1 MAVAQGRTGNYVV
14 FPGYAKLFTLL
25 ERNEQPL
32 AALEGLGRG
41 ALRER
46 FPGGGSGF
54 RGGRERLRAWL
65 PEWRS
70 NRNHKS

>member
-54 RGGRERLRAWL
+54 RGGARAAAGVAAGVAIK
-65 PEWRS
+65 P
-70 NRNHKS
+70 KP